1 MVINL
6 YAVSKLMGP
15 AITSLSVLALIPAAY
30 SILEGSTDYWAFLL
44 MAAIALIVGKSFYF
58 LGKNSKQSMLTIR
71 ELFLFTTTMWVITAV
86 LAAIPIWLLLDDMN
100 FIASCFETSSAMS
113 TTGVTAISH
122 LDVRPQAI
130 LLWRS
135 LLQLLGGIGF
145 VVVAVAVLPQLSMG
159 GMNIFKTES
168 TSFEN
173 SSKFTPH
180 AKTMALVLLGWYFGN
195 LVACFIA
202 YVIGDMDLLL
212 AFNAACCTVATG
224 GMMPLDASMNG
235 MTPFVHYSASF
246 FMFLMSCPFMIFI
259 AAFTR
264 TPKRLYQDQ
273 QVRGYFIF
281 TLVVTLMVAGSLY
294 YYNDYTVE
302 KAFRVSLFNITS
314 ILSSSGFALEDFTLW
329 NPLATLLFLIIL
341 PLGGCSGSTAGGIK
355 FFRLQVCA
363 SLFKTQMIK
372 SIHPHRVIYP
382 RFNNNDLDS
391 ATISSIITYLTAY
404 VILVIFSSL
413 VATLLGLNIID
424 AITASIT
431 CISNIGP
438 AMGPQLNPSSNFA
451 DLSDA
456 LYLLFSFDM
465 LAGRLEI
472 IPVCLCLTRMFWR

>member
-6 YAVSKLMGP
+6 FAVSKLMGP
-15 AITSLSVLALIPAAY
+15 STMALSVLALIPAAY
-30 SILEGSTDYWAFLL
+30 SLIEGSTDYWAFLS
-44 MAAIALIVGKSFYF
+44 MALIALVAGKTFHF
-58 LGKNSKQSMLTIR
+58 CGKHSKQSLLTIR
-71 ELFLFTTTMWVITAV
+71 ELFLFTTTMWLLTAV
-86 LAAIPIWLLLDDMN
+86 LAAIPIYILLDDLS
-100 FIASCFETSSAMS
+100 FVASFFETASAMS
-113 TTGVTAISH
+113 TTGATAISH
-122 LDVRPQAI
+122 LDVRPQAV

-145 VVVAVAVLPQLSMG
+145 VVIAVAVLPQLSMG

-195 LVACFIA
+195 LIACIIA
-202 YVIGDMDLLL
+202 YIVGGMDFLL

-235 MTPFVHYSASF
+235 MSPIVHYSASF
-246 FMFLMSCPFMIFI
+246 FMFIMSCPFMIFI

-264 TPKRLYQDQ
+264 SPKRLFQDQ

-281 TLVVTLMVAGSLY
+281 TMIATMVIAISLY
-294 YYNDYTVE
+294 HYNHYSIE
-302 KAFRVSLFNITS
+302 KAFRVALFNITS

-329 NPLATLLFLIIL
+329 NPLATLIFLIIL
-341 PLGGCSGSTAGGIK
+341 PIGGCSGSTAGGIK

-363 SLFKTQMIK
+363 SLFRTQMIK
-372 SIHPHRVIYP
+372 SIHPHRVLYP

-404 VILVIFSSL
+404 VVLSLASSII
-413 VATLLGLNIID
+413 ATMMGLNIID
-424 AITASIT
+424 AITATLT
-431 CISNIGP
+431 CVSNIGP
-438 AMGPQLNPSSNFA
+438 ALGPQLNPSSNFA
-451 DLSDA
+451 DLHDG